1 MAVNRYKYI
10 SSKID
15 KTIVAA
21 PSSVLNSEKRAEMFN
36 KVMRYKSMYD
46 QLYKVRKTAER
57 NIDYSFGKQWGDKIK
72 VADRWITEE
81 ENILSQGKVPL
92 KNNMIRQL
100 IKSVV
105 GVFRSNRTT
114 PEAISRDRDEQELGE
129 MITNALQCAH
139 DTNELTELDA
149 RMLEMFLMTSIAC
162 QMVRYK
168 WIREKGTY
176 DVYIQN
182 INYSRLFFNGNLED
196 PRGNDIDTIG
206 MIEDLSLDDVIHRFA
221 RNDEDKAN
229 IKRIYSQVNA
239 EYATIQREG
248 LTDERFKS
256 LDFLTPYDS
265 DKCRVIQAWEIES
278 KERLQI
284 HDQYNGDF
292 FIMDIDKIGEVIKE
306 NERRTEE
313 ALRNGLSMEVIE
325 QKVLLKYRWFYHQF
339 WTVRYLSPIGDI
351 LFEQENPYWH
361 NDNPFI
367 LKIYPLVNGEAH
379 SFVEDVIDQQRY
391 INRMITLIDFIMGAS
406 AKGVLI
412 FPEDAL
418 GDMTKEEVMEEWVKY
433 NGVIFAKVKNGAP
446 LPQQIATNATNIG
459 ASEMLAMQMS
469 LLKEISG
476 VSGALQ
482 GQQAKSGTPSS
493 LYAQETQNSQT
504 NLLDIL
510 ESFNQ
515 FRRKRD
521 YKMMKV
527 IQQFYDTPRFINIA
541 GKRYSKTSQ
550 WYNPERCRNSDFD
563 IVISESNL
571 TPAYRAMMN
580 QFLLQIFQMGQ
591 MNVKTLLKASS
602 YPFADGLLD
611 EIEKD
616 ERELLAKQQAAA
628 GNLPVSPMG
637 GTPAN
642 DLGQPSAAMQQLNGE
657 VNPQTM
663 QLIAQAIKQ

>member
-10 SSKID
+10 SSKIT
-15 KTIVAA
+15 KPIVAVQ
-21 PSSVLNSEKRAEMFN
+21 SSQLTSEKRAEMFQ
-36 KVMRYKSMYD
+36 KITRYKSMYD
-46 QLYKVRKTAER
+46 QLYDVRKNAER
-57 NIDYSFGKQWGDKIK
+57 NIDYSFGKQWLDKIK
-72 VADRWITEE
+72 VADKWITEE

-105 GVFRSNRTT
+105 GVFRSNKTS

-129 MITNALQCAH
+129 MVTNALQYAH
-139 DTNELTELDA
+139 DTNELVEMDA

-168 WIREKGTY
+168 WIPKKGTY
-176 DVYIQN
+176 DVYVQN

-196 PRGNDIDTIG
+196 PRGDDIDTIG
-206 MIEDLSLDDVIHRFA
+206 VIEDLSIDDIIHRFA
-221 RNDEDKAN
+221 RNDEDKENLKQIYRN
-229 IKRIYSQVNA
+229 INA
-239 EYATIQREG
+239 EYSLIQHRG
-248 LTDERFKS
+248 LSDERFKYI
-256 LDFLTPYDS
+256 DFLTPYDS
-265 DKCRVIQAWEIES
+265 DKCRVIQAWEVES
-278 KERLQI
+278 KERLKI
-284 HDQYNGDF
+284 HDTYNGDF
-292 FIMDIDKIGEVIKE
+292 FIMDMDKIDEVLVE
-306 NERRTEE
+306 NERRTNE
-313 ALRNGLSMEVIE
+313 ALANGLSLDVIKE
-325 QKVLLKYRWFYHQF
+325 KVLLKYSWFYHQY
-339 WTVRYLSPIGDI
+339 WVVRYLSPFGDI

-406 AKGVLI
+406 AKGVLV

-433 NGVIFAKVKNGAP
+433 NGVIFAKVKAGAP
-446 LPQQIATNATNIG
+446 MPQQISTNATNIG

-515 FRRKRD
+515 FRRNRD

-541 GKRYSKTSQ
+541 GKRYSKASR

-563 IVISESNL
+563 IVIAESNL

-602 YPFADGLLD
+602 YPFADSLLED
-611 EIEKD
+611 LQKEEQ
-616 ERELLAKQQAAA
+616 ELLAKQQAAA
-628 GNLPVSPMG
+628 NNLPVSPMG
-637 GTPAN
+637 GTPAKN
-642 DLGQPSAAMQQLNGE
+642 IGEPSPAMQQLNGMI
-657 VNPQTM
+657 NPQTM
-663 QLIAQAIKQ
+663 QLISQAIKE